1 MCLSNAVAFSMLY
14 RFAANTII
22 PCFTNIYTHTKE
34 SERAGDGGG
43 AARPVMHSITLESSS
58 DGDVEMNE

>member
-1 MCLSNAVAFSMLY
+1 MLY

-34 SERAGDGGG
+34 SERAGDGDGGG

-58 DGDVEMNE
+58 DVDVEMNE